1 MSGMLHPE
9 GPEPVGTYWLR
20 RVLVLLAVAIL
31 VLITV
36 GLARVSSGATR
47 TAAPPPAAPVPSVT
61 PTPSTSSTP
70 ESSTSPSSSGAS
82 SASTS
87 ASSPVSSAGAP
98 STASTQSRRSES
110 ASEASATCARDE
122 LDVSLSGK
130 QMLKIAQP
138 ASFTVTVRNDG
149 DEACRV
155 NFTKLDF
162 ELKVST
168 GKRLVWSSRGC
179 STATFAVLADLRLDQ
194 SVSWPMGWDGRG
206 NLAGCRQPGAE
217 PKAGTYVA
225 TAQVTGAKAAKLPI
239 TLRK

>member
-1 MSGMLHPE
+1 MLHPE

-36 GLARVSSGATR
+36 GLARMSSGATR
-47 TAAPPPAAPVPSVT
+47 TAAPAPAAPVPSVA

-70 ESSTSPSSSGAS
+70 ESNASPSSASASPSSSAS
-82 SASTS
+82 S
-87 ASSPVSSAGAP
+87 SSSSSGAP

-110 ASEASATCARDE
+110 ASEVSATCARDE

-179 STATFAVLADLRLDQ
+179 STATFTVLTDLRLDQ

-217 PKAGTYVA
+217 PKSGTYVA
-225 TAQVTGAKAAKLPI
+225 TAHVTGAKAAKLPI